1 MKLNNTLV
9 AEEVI
14 DWNKVNYDQF
24 KKERRNSLDKF
35 PKTKLELI
43 GDIERFI
50 ETNLEKVDIDKNQ
63 NRIDWKDDEYI
74 VFQVESMLQ
83 DVIVTLQTIKLEDI
97 K

>member
-1 MKLNNTLV
+1 MGEVKMKT
-9 AEEVI
+9 I
-14 DWNKVNYDQF
+14 DWSKKNYNQF

-83 DVIVTLQTIKLEDI
+83 DVIIKLQTIKLEDI

>member
-1 MKLNNTLV
+1 M
-9 AEEVI
+9 
-14 DWNKVNYDQF
+14 
-24 KKERRNSLDKF
+24 
-35 PKTKLELI
+35 KTKLDLI
-43 GDIERFI
+43 KDIEAFI

-83 DVIVTLQTIKLEDI
+83 DVIVKLQTIKLEDI